1 MKAALRGAGAVIAA
15 LLVALPLAAA
25 ELGERE
31 RLEDFDA
38 MWRAVDTGYAFFDA
52 GRAAWRQARADWRP
66 RAARAK
72 SREEFAAALAGALD
86 TLRDDAVVLVADGHP
101 AVRLPYDIDVWP
113 RWEAGAARV
122 EAVRVFSDADVAGVR
137 PGQSLTQAGDV
148 AVQRAVRERLG
159 RAPRDATEAE
169 WALRRILAERNHR
182 PPRPPASPALS
193 AHRIGEQR
201 DLGYLRI
208 RIGVPEPRF
217 EEKLDAALGELAGTR
232 AIIVDLRDNA
242 GPGSRE
248 MTRALL
254 ARFARAETPWQ
265 LRGAASDKR
274 TADVVSPAPMA
285 YTAPVVV
292 LVDRWTA
299 GEGEALAAG
308 LVAVAHAEVIGTRT
322 AGLRSES
329 REVPLPHGGFAVA
342 FPAERA
348 FRPDGTPRREL
359 VPDIAIDLAA
369 PKGGPGDPILYQA
382 LKRLASSAP
391 ARRTAPR

>member
-1 MKAALRGAGAVIAA
+1 VRAAFRGLAAVFAA
-15 LLVALPLAAA
+15 FAVALPLAAA
-25 ELGERE
+25 ELTQRE

-38 MWRAVDTGYAFFDA
+38 MWRAIDAGYAFFDA
-52 GRAAWRQARADWRP
+52 GRAPWRQVRATWRP

-72 SREEFAAALAGALD
+72 SRDEFAAALRGALE
-86 TLRDDAVVLVADGHP
+86 TLRDDAVVLAADGLLAP
-101 AVRLPYDIDVWP
+101 RLPYDIDVWP
-113 RWEAGAARV
+113 RWDAGGARI

-137 PGQSLTQAGDV
+137 PGQALTQAGDV

-159 RAPRDATEAE
+159 RAPRDAAEAE

-182 PPRPPASPALS
+182 APRPPALPTLS
-193 AHRIGEQR
+193 AHRIGEER

-208 RIGVPEPRF
+208 RIGIPEPRF
-217 EEKLDAALGELAGTR
+217 EERLDGALEQVAGTR
-232 AIIVDLRDNA
+232 AIIVDLRDNT

-248 MTRALL
+248 MTRAVL
-254 ARFARAETPWQ
+254 ARFVRGETPWQ
-265 LRGAASDKR
+265 LRGAAGAKR
-274 TADVVSPAPMA
+274 TPDLVQPAGVP
-285 YTAPVVV
+285 YTGPVVV

-308 LVAVAHAEVIGTRT
+308 LVAVAHAEIIGTRT

-329 REVPLPHGGFAVA
+329 RETRLPHSGFTLT
-342 FPAERA
+342 FPAQRS
-348 FRPDGTPRREL
+348 FRPDGAPRREL

-382 LKRLASSAP
+382 LKRLAKKP
-391 ARRTAPR
+391 GTDPYFR